1 MVSGLLAL
9 LSLTANAAGPTH
21 GPDKAAQRYR
31 LDLVVV
37 QEVDATAAGQGIA
50 KSDITSSAFVT
61 VTMSDTTGGKLA
73 HVVIDSVT
81 LTVSGP
87 LAGQYSQAGADAL
100 KGQWLHGYI
109 VDGKMQG
116 AAKPSVED
124 NPVMTLVL
132 PVMNTMFPGVG
143 SRASGSQSWSDT
155 TRSDVVSEAMT
166 QHNQAVVAWTI
177 TSREGDLLTLTGAG
191 TGTISMEAPDNQ
203 ASGAVTTNVTVTTV
217 IGGPA
222 KSSKLTS
229 SQQLSVLVPAL
240 PDPIPVKVE
249 TDATLTELP

>member
-9 LSLTANAAGPTH
+9 LSLAAAAAGPTG

-31 LDLVVV
+31 LDLVVM

-50 KSDITSSAFVT
+50 KSDITSSAFVA
-61 VTMSDTTGGKLA
+61 VTMSDTAGGRLA

-81 LTVSGP
+81 MTVSGP
-87 LAGQYSQAGADAL
+87 LAAQYTSELATAL
-100 KGQWLHGYI
+100 KGQSLHAYI
-109 VDGKMQG
+109 VDGKMVG
-116 AAKPSVED
+116 AAKPSVEG

-132 PVMNTMFPGVG
+132 PVMNAMFPGVG
-143 SRASGSQSWSDT
+143 SRASAERWSDT
-155 TRSDVVSEAMT
+155 TRSDVATEAMT
-166 QHNQAVVAWTI
+166 QHNQAVVAWTV
-177 TSREGDLLTLTGAG
+177 TGREGNLLSLTGAG
-191 TGTISMEAPDNQ
+191 TGTISMENPDNQ
-203 ASGAVTTNVTVTTV
+203 ASGAVTTSVTVTTV

-222 KSSKLTS
+222 RSTRLTS

-240 PDPIPVKVE
+240 SDPIPVKVE

>member
-1 MVSGLLAL
+1 MPSC
-9 LSLTANAAGPTH
+9 
-21 GPDKAAQRYR
+21 
-31 LDLVVV
+31 
-37 QEVDATAAGQGIA
+37 
-50 KSDITSSAFVT
+50 
-61 VTMSDTTGGKLA
+61 
-73 HVVIDSVT
+73 
-81 LTVSGP
+81 
-87 LAGQYSQAGADAL
+87 QAGADAL

-124 NPVMTLVL
+124 NPMITLVL

-143 SRASGSQSWSDT
+143 AKAAGGSQSWTDT
-155 TRSDVVSEAMT
+155 TRSDIVSEAMT

-191 TGTISMEAPDNQ
+191 TGTINMEAPDSQ

-229 SQQLSVLVPAL
+229 SQQLSVVVTAL